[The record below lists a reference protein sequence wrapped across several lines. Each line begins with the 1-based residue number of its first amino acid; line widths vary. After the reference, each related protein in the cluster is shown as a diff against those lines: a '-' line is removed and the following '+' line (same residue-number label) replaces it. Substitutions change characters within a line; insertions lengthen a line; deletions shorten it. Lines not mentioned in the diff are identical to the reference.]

1 MICNDDKDSAMFS
14 ILTLIN
20 HTAEKF
26 DDPQIPATE
35 LTHQAAE
42 TTGVI
47 ARLIMEIVE
56 WVLSKLGLGHHET
69 LVIWIYSLLVFL
81 IAYAIGSVTKWIV
94 LGVVRSVGK
103 RASNNGVYEMLRA
116 EKFFS
121 KACRIIPPIVFLIFI
136 EFTLN
141 AHATLSTFLM
151 RITWIYIIFVLA
163 IAINTVVYVTW
174 RRIDER
180 HNQRKLPLRGLVQLV
195 KGIVWIIA
203 AIVIL
208 AIIFDKS
215 PASLLAGLGAFAAV
229 LMLVFKDSI
238 LGVVAGVQLSENDS
252 LHVGDWIKVNGT
264 DANGTVTEVTL
275 TQVKIENFDK
285 TIVTLPPYQ
294 LISGSFTNYRPMQES
309 NTRRIMRSYQIDADS
324 VVPTTPEWLE
334 AMKKIPFMD
343 NYITRKQAQ
352 AAAGKVQ
359 NVENSEGLVDGSIE
373 TNLGLFRAYLKMWL
387 DANDMID
394 KNSTCFV
401 TTLAQTV
408 YGIPLQVYCFTTT
421 SSWLPYEG
429 IQACVFEHIA
439 VMLARFGLY
448 TNEQA
453 SGRDSIIEGYI
464 EANKPISDV
473 FGTPY
478 PFFHGPDYPYSPVA
492 PAEAKPQPAP
502 APAAPAQSAA
512 PAASTGSTE

>member
-1 MICNDDKDSAMFS
+1 MFS
-14 ILTLIN
+14 ILTLIS
-20 HTAEKF
+20 HAQERL
-26 DDPQIPATE
+26 DDTQIPATE

-47 ARLIMEIVE
+47 AGWIMQLVE

-69 LVIWIYSLLVFL
+69 LVIWIYAILVFL
-81 IAYAIGSVTKWIV
+81 IAYAIGYITKWIV
-94 LGVVRSVGK
+94 LGIVRAVGK
-103 RASNNGVYEMLRA
+103 KVSADGIYEMLRA
-116 EKFFS
+116 EKFFT
-121 KACRIIPPIVFLIFI
+121 KFCRIIPPIVFLIFI
-136 EFTLN
+136 EFTLTS
-141 AHATLSTFLM
+141 HATLSTFLI
-151 RITWIYIIFVLA
+151 RITWIYIIYVVA
-163 IAINTVVYVTW
+163 VAINTVAYVAW
-174 RRIDER
+174 RRIDMR

-203 AIVIL
+203 AIVVL

-264 DANGTVTEVTL
+264 DANGTVAEVTL

-285 TIVTLPPYQ
+285 TIVCLPPYQ

-309 NTRRIMRSYQIDADS
+309 NTRRICRSYQIDADS

-334 AMKKIPFMD
+334 AMKKLPFMND
-343 NYITRKQAQ
+343 YITRKQAQ

-394 KNSTCFV
+394 NNSTCFV
-401 TTLAQTV
+401 TTLAQTA

-421 SSWLPYEG
+421 SSWLPFEG
-429 IQACVFEHIA
+429 IQASVFEHIA
-439 VMLARFGLY
+439 VMLAKFGLY
-448 TNEQA
+448 TYEEA
-453 SGRDSIIEGYI
+453 SGRDSIIEGYLSPG
-464 EANKPISDV
+464 KPIDKV
-473 FGTPY
+473 FGAPY
-478 PFFHGPDYPYSPVA
+478 PFFHGQDYPYGQVA
-492 PAEAKPQPAP
+492 PGSSAAP
-502 APAAPAQSAA
+502 APAGTTAQATSPAPGQST
-512 PAASTGSTE
+512 ASTV